1 MKKIILPICAAILL
15 IILGI
20 SLYFILKEKP
30 TEQVNNPDITLSPSI
45 APTPTSVPTAAPTP
59 LPVEEQ
65 SLYPAYQVTDGVTKY
80 GYIDSTGVFVIDPI
94 YDYADDFRDG
104 VAVVRQGED
113 NLVIDRTGTVI
124 YQSKDTIGSF
134 HNGAASIYTND
145 DIWLY
150 GFIDTAGKV
159 IVEPKYPSV
168 SDFDKNGH
176 AYASLPDNST
186 YDLIDIAGNVIDS
199 YTPNIDAD
207 YVLSFEDGYGVYT
220 KNSKYGV
227 VSITTGETIL
237 EPIYS
242 SIQYLGNDLF
252 AVKDPAVESYEAE
265 IKPAAIFNLQGKQL
279 TDYVY
284 YDISHFNGDYASA
297 CDDTTIFFIGTDG
310 KPVNTLPSF
319 DGSGVLNLQGNIIK
333 ANVDGV
339 LTYYHTD
346 NTVLWKADTSISLGS
361 GITIKDMIFKPLHT
375 VLVHYPQV
383 EGLQDTN
390 VQNQINEQLETDFV
404 ESRANIT
411 KEDALT
417 VSDSFSA
424 SLKNNL
430 LIISMSG
437 YDYYA
442 GAAHG
447 MPLQNY
453 YFIDISTGEFYE
465 LKDLFKK
472 DSDYKTP
479 INEFIRK
486 KIKEDIATGESMFFE
501 DQFTGISD
509 AQYFYLTEDGLTI
522 YFYPYDIAAYAGG
535 FPEFTMTFEQ
545 LQDVIDKDGA
555 FWKAFMGATK

>member
-1 MKKIILPICAAILL
+1 MKKIMIPISAAILL

-20 SLYFILKEKP
+20 SLYFILRDKP
-30 TEQVNNPDITLSPSI
+30 TEQVNNPDTTLSPTVAPSPTI
-45 APTPTSVPTAAPTP
+45 APTTAPTP

-65 SLYPAYQVTDGVTKY
+65 SLYPAYQVTEGATKY
-80 GYIDSTGVFVIDPI
+80 GYIDSTGTFVIAPV

-104 VAVVRQGED
+104 VAVARQGED

-124 YQSKDTIGSF
+124 FRSKDTIGSF
-134 HNGAASIYTND
+134 HNGAASICTTEDVWN
-145 DIWLY
+145 Y
-150 GFIDTAGKV
+150 GFIDTTGKV
-159 IVEPKYPSV
+159 IVEPKYSSV
-168 SDFDKNGH
+168 SDFNKNGQ
-176 AYASLPDNST
+176 AYAALPNST
-186 YDLIDIAGNVIDS
+186 SYDLIDLSGNVIES
-199 YTPNIDAD
+199 YTPDIDAD
-207 YVLSFEDGYGVYT
+207 YVLSFEDGYGVYS

-227 VSITTGETIL
+227 VSIVTGETIL
-237 EPIYS
+237 TPIYS
-242 SIQYLGNDLF
+242 NIEYLGNDLF
-252 AVKDPAVESYEAE
+252 AVKDPAAESYEAE

-279 TDYVY
+279 TDYIY
-284 YDISHFNGDYASA
+284 YDISHFNGEYASA

-310 KPVNTLPSF
+310 KPVDSLPSF
-319 DGSGVLNLQGNIIK
+319 DGSGVLTLVNNIIK
-333 ANVDGV
+333 ANVDSV

-346 NTVLWKADTSISLGS
+346 NTVLWKADPSITLGS
-361 GITIKDMIFKPLHT
+361 GVTIKDMIFKPLRT

-383 EGLQDTN
+383 AGLPDAN
-390 VQNQINEQLETDFV
+390 VQTQINEQLETEFV

-430 LIISMSG
+430 LMIAMSG

-453 YFIDISTGEFYE
+453 YFIDITTGEFYE

-479 INEFIRK
+479 INEYITK

-509 AQYFYLTEDGLTI
+509 AQHFYLTEDGLTI

-545 LQDVIDKDGA
+545 LGDVIYKDGA
-555 FWKAFMGATK
+555 FWKAYMGAIN